1 MNEDPVRRAGTLSG
15 LDAQLGMLVY
25 STSVRGM
32 GGRVKDRCDDFMVSE
47 VLAAR
52 PSAGRLPAFVVVK
65 VDRNTIDVAEELGA
79 AAGCRIRFWG
89 LKDKRSISAQFMQCA
104 GVSGGRPRGNIRG
117 DGWIARYVGLWE
129 ELEPRHFAGNAFSI
143 RMRGIEHRVYDDS
156 FHQVADV
163 LQSGGIANFFGYQRF
178 GAVNQNHIAGGC
190 IVRRDLGGSQSDGCP
205 KRDELR
211 SIPRRIRRLMV
222 NAYQSYLFNASLSR
236 VISEEGGL
244 PRRSAIVHRV
254 TVHPFPRALDEPIAG
269 NASIEGTVPSAPVP
283 GYAYRSRGDSYSRAL
298 DEIMREEGVT
308 PRDFYVDDMPEVSE
322 EGYWRPAVVLGRI
335 SARIGER
342 EDIVLTMLLQRG
354 SYATVVLREI
364 MKPSDPVSSG
374 LTR

>member
-1 MNEDPVRRAGTLSG
+1 MSEDSAGRAGALPG

-25 STSVRGM
+25 STAVEGL
-32 GGRVKDRCDDFMVSE
+32 GGRVKDSCEDFIVSE
-47 VLAAR
+47 ILAAR
-52 PSAGRLPAFVVVK
+52 PSAGRLPTFVVYK
-65 VDRNTIDVAEELGA
+65 VNRNTIDVAGELSA
-79 AAGCRIRFWG
+79 AVGCRIRFWG

-104 GVSGGRPRGNIRG
+104 GVSGGRSRADIHG

-143 RMRGIEHRVYDDS
+143 RIIGIERGSYGDS
-156 FHQVADV
+156 LHQMVSA

-178 GAVNQNHIAGGC
+178 GAVNQNHVAGRC
-190 IVRRDLGGSQSDGCP
+190 IVKKGLEGLESDRCP
-205 KRDELR
+205 RRDELR

-254 TVHPFPRALDEPIAG
+254 TMHPFPRALDEPIAG

-335 SARIGER
+335 SVRSRGR
-342 EDIVLTMLLQRG
+342 DDIVLTLLLQRG
-354 SYATVVLREI
+354 SYATVVLREL